1 MYGIV
6 SKHSN
11 RIQSQ
16 PYQTFAKANTYPSE
30 LTQFFKFRLS
40 WNFFYY
46 LVIIL
51 EQLISQQLPSGIG
64 VRFRV
69 FNATFSNI
77 SDISWRSVLLVE
89 KTGGP

>member
-11 RIQSQ
+11 RIQSL
-16 PYQTFAKANTYPSE
+16 PYQTFANANTYPSE

-64 VRFRV
+64 VRLRV